1 MARFNARF
9 LLRALLGTAVA
20 VAVGFLPFRAWAGT
34 EGVLALGLAAA
45 VALGGALVGRLPRV
59 WLLRADRPEGP
70 VLAAMAGI
78 GVRML
83 FTAAATLVV
92 LKVKPVP
99 SLPFAVAVVVT
110 YLLLLVLEVREA
122 VAEVTRSEK
131 AVAR

>member
-1 MARFNARF
+1 VSHPTARF
-9 LLRALLGTAVA
+9 LLRALVGTAAA
-20 VAVGFLPFRAWAGT
+20 VAVGWLPFRAWAGT

-45 VALGGALVGRLPRV
+45 LALAGALAARLPRL
-59 WLLRADRPEGP
+59 WLLRTDRPEGP
-70 VLAAMAGI
+70 LLAAMAGI

-83 FTAAATLVV
+83 LTAAAALVV

-122 VAEVTRSEK
+122 VAEATRSGE